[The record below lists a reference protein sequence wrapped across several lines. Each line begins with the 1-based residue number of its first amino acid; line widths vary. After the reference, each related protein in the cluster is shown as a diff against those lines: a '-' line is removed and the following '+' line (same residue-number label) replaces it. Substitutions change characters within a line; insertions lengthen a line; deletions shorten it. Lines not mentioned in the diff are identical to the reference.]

1 MEERLFTLDAQFLF
15 DAVVL
20 SLSMLVLLTALSFL
34 LFNPVRNL
42 LEKRKQRIAADQET
56 AQREKQEAISFKEEY
71 DKKLKEVDKEAEEI
85 LSATRK
91 KAKKNEMKM
100 LAEAKEEAA
109 RIISRAN
116 AEVELEKKQAM
127 DDMKQEMITI
137 ASMMAEKVVS
147 DSMDTNVQEKL
158 FEDTLKE
165 IGENTWQN

>member
-1 MEERLFTLDAQFLF
+1 MEGRLFTLDAQFLF

-165 IGENTWQN
+165 IGENTWQD

>member
-1 MEERLFTLDAQFLF
+1 MENNQTKNKYNKIAKFYNFFTG
-15 DAVVL
+15 
-20 SLSMLVLLTALSFL
+20 
-34 LFNPVRNL
+34 
-42 LEKRKQRIAADQET
+42 
-56 AQREKQEAISFKEEY
+56 KENK
-71 DKKLKEVDKEAEEI
+71 DKIKEVDKEAEEI

-91 KAKKNEMKM
+91 KAKKNETKM

>member
-1 MEERLFTLDAQFLF
+1 MEGRLFTLDAQFLF

-20 SLSMLVLLTALSFL
+20 SLSMLVLFAALSFL

-42 LEKRKQRIAADQET
+42 LEKRRQRIATDQEI

-100 LAEAKEEAA
+100 LTEAKEEAA
-109 RIISRAN
+109 RIILRAN

-165 IGENTWQN
+165 IGENTWQD

>member
-1 MEERLFTLDAQFLF
+1 MEGRLFTLDAQFLF

-20 SLSMLVLLTALSFL
+20 SLSMLVLFSALSFL
-34 LFNPVRNL
+34 LFNPVRKL
-42 LEKRKQRIAADQET
+42 LEKRKERIVADQET
-56 AQREKQEAISFKEEY
+56 ARREKQEAISFKEEY

-147 DSMDTNVQEKL
+147 DSIDINVQEKL

-165 IGENTWQN
+165 IGEHTWQN